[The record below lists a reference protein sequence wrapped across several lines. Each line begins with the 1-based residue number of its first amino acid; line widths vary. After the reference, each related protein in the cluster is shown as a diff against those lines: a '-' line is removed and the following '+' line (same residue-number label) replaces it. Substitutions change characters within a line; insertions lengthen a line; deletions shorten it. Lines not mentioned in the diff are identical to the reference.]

1 MLISFLD
8 LVWTKQL
15 KGFHILFFHN
25 GHYSPSLF
33 RISLMEDDTDV
44 DVSKLIL
51 SVDILFMSFIIGT
64 LKELFVGEK

>member
-1 MLISFLD
+1 
-8 LVWTKQL
+8 
-15 KGFHILFFHN
+15 
-25 GHYSPSLF
+25 
-33 RISLMEDDTDV
+33 MEDDTDV